1 LSREFKPTSLYIKR
15 HRITGLKY
23 LGKTVKNPIF
33 YKGSGKYWLRHL
45 TKHGYDVETLWHQ
58 LYNDK
63 QSLMKDAMML
73 STKYDV
79 VNSDEWANT
88 KPENGIDGALPGE
101 FHHMYGIIGENHPRF
116 GTKHTDKTKQLMR
129 ENHAD
134 VSGEN
139 NPSYGKHWWT
149 NGVETVKTK
158 ICPNGFYAGKGPN
171 RKQYKKGT

>member
-1 LSREFKPTSLYIKR
+1 
-15 HRITGLKY
+15 
-23 LGKTVKNPIF
+23 
-33 YKGSGKYWLRHL
+33 
-45 TKHGYDVETLWHQ
+45 
-58 LYNDK
+58 
-63 QSLMKDAMML
+63 MKDAMML
-73 STKYDV
+73 SIAYDV

-139 NPSYGKHWWT
+139 HPLYGIGHTDKSRQKMRENHADVSGENNPSYGKYWWT

-158 ICPNGFYAGKGPN
+158 ICPEGFYAGKGPN